1 MPGIVKLSRK
11 ELLELI
17 ETTEAAG
24 GDTTELKHL
33 LAEVE
38 EEERP
43 QAPERRREVP
53 LGARVEEM
61 TAQERLE
68 FEVGYLF
75 PAGVTDDVMKKLM
88 EYDWNY
94 SLKQLRD
101 MCVEAGLSPSG
112 HKKLLAAKLIAH
124 SFPLDKGNW
133 QGI

>member
-1 MPGIVKLSRK
+1 M
-11 ELLELI
+11 
-17 ETTEAAG
+17 
-24 GDTTELKHL
+24 
-33 LAEVE
+33 AEVE
-38 EEERP
+38 EEERCR
-43 QAPERRREVP
+43 APERRREVP

-88 EYDWNY
+88 EFDWNY

-112 HKKLLAAKLIAH
+112 HKKLLAAKLIAR
-124 SFPLDKGNW
+124 SLPLDRGKG
-133 QGI
+133 IY